1 MRINSKSFDHG
12 AVLDRKYTLYGDNIQ
27 PHVDWSEFP
36 ETTVSFIL
44 MVDDADAPGGV
55 WNHWMVFNIPRKVTE
70 FNENQYVGAVAPNSW
85 GEQRWMGPHPAND
98 LNHQYEFKV
107 YAVDRTLD
115 DVAAALPAMDI
126 MKAAQPYII
135 DSAIMAVQYFKPD
148 SSFGGTTETPQS
160 MLGPLG
166 TGEMPG

>member
-1 MRINSKSFDHG
+1 
-12 AVLDRKYTLYGDNIQ
+12 
-27 PHVDWSEFP
+27 
-36 ETTVSFIL
+36 
-44 MVDDADAPGGV
+44 
-55 WNHWMVFNIPRKVTE
+55 
-70 FNENQYVGAVAPNSW
+70 
-85 GEQRWMGPHPAND
+85 MGPHPAND

-115 DVAAALPAMDI
+115 DVSAALPALDI

-135 DSAIMAVQYFKPD
+135 DSASMAVQYFKPD

>member
-27 PHVDWSEFP
+27 PHVDRTEFP

-55 WNHWMVFNIPRKVTE
+55 WNHWMVFNIPRKITE

-85 GEQRWMGPHPAND
+85 GEQRWMGPHPANE

-115 DVAAALPAMDI
+115 DISAALPAIDI

-135 DSAIMAVQYFKPD
+135 DSASMAVQYFKPD
-148 SSFGGTTETPQS
+148 SSFGGTTESPQS
-160 MLGPLG
+160 MMGPLG

>member
-12 AVLDRKYTLYGDNIQ
+12 AVLDRKYTLYGDNVQ

-55 WNHWMVFNIPRKVTE
+55 WNHWMVFNIPYNVTE

-115 DVAAALPAMDI
+115 DVSAALPALDI

-135 DSAIMAVQYFKPD
+135 DSASMAVQYFKPD
-148 SSFGGTTETPQS
+148 SSFGGTTESPQS

>member
-27 PHVDWSEFP
+27 PHVDWTEFP

-55 WNHWMVFNIPRKVTE
+55 WNHWMVFNIPRKITE

-85 GEQRWMGPHPAND
+85 GEQRWMGPHPANE

-115 DVAAALPAMDI
+115 DISAALPAIDI

-135 DSAIMAVQYFKPD
+135 DSASMAVQYFKPD
-148 SSFGGTTETPQS
+148 SSFGGTTESPQS
-160 MLGPLG
+160 MMGPLG